1 MISEIRRQF
10 PQLSNIDPMR
20 MSGGQKEVFRSFLNG
35 ESVAL
40 KLIKIYASDQERTE
54 REIAAV
60 TKLNSDY
67 VPRVF
72 DSGKCRIF
80 GEERNFIIEQFIEG
94 QTYRQILDSKPVQDL
109 NDVLFLAD
117 QLLKACCDFEVA
129 VLVHRDI
136 KPGNLIID
144 AEGKLWIIDFGLV
157 RHLDLPSVTP
167 NGLFAGVGTP
177 GYAAPEQFR
186 NIKPQINIRA
196 DFFSIGVVLYEALNG
211 YNPYFIPAANQ
222 LEIIRRVDQQNL
234 PRLTITGDNGGFS
247 DFIHALTQR
256 FPSRRPQSAAE
267 AIDWFVQ
274 IYTRLRR

>member
-1 MISEIRRQF
+1 MG
-10 PQLSNIDPMR
+10 
-20 MSGGQKEVFRSFLNG
+20 GGQKEVFRAILNG
-35 ESVAL
+35 EAVAL
-40 KLIKIYASDQERTE
+40 KLIRVYASDQERTE

-67 VPRVF
+67 VPEIY

-80 GEERNFIIEQFIEG
+80 GEERNYIIEQFIEG
-94 QTYRQILDSKPVQDL
+94 GTYRQILDSRPVQEL

-117 QLLKACCDFEVA
+117 QLLKACSDFETA
-129 VLVHRDI
+129 DLVHRDI

-144 AEGKLWIIDFGLV
+144 PGGRVWIIDFGLV

-167 NGLFAGVGTP
+167 SGLFGVGTP

-186 NIKPQINIRA
+186 NLKFLINIRA
-196 DFFSIGVVLYEALNG
+196 DFFSIGVVLYEALRG
-211 YNPYFIPAANQ
+211 YNPYFVPPTNQ
-222 LEIIRRVDQQNL
+222 LEIIRRVEQQNL
-234 PRLTITGDNGGFS
+234 PRLSIPGDDGGFS
-247 DFIHALTQR
+247 EFINALAQR

-274 IYTRLRR
+274 IYSRLRR